1 MTETAK
7 LAPDALLLI
16 APGCPHCGTNLA
28 ALTVLVKEDVIGRLE
43 VVNIA
48 SHPEVAQQVGV
59 RSVPWLRLGP
69 FELAGARTETELRG
83 WAEQVRQGD
92 GMAEY
97 FREQFEHGG
106 LADVIE
112 QVKQDP
118 DRLMGFL
125 PLLQDTE
132 TGVSVRIGMAA
143 VLEDLAGSGEAQRLV
158 EGLGELS
165 SSDDARTRQDAC
177 HYLGLTGSA
186 DARRWLTPRLND
198 DNPEVREIAA
208 EALQEISG

>member
-1 MTETAK
+1 MIETVNPP
-7 LAPDALLLI
+7 PDALLLI

-28 ALTVLVKEDVIGRLE
+28 ALTALVKENVIGRLE

-48 SHPEVAQQVGV
+48 SHPQVAQQVGV

-69 FELAGARTETELRG
+69 FELAGARSETELRG
-83 WAEQVRQGD
+83 WAEQLQQGD

-106 LADVIE
+106 LADVI
-112 QVKQDP
+112 KQIKQHP
-118 DRLMGFL
+118 DWLMGFL
-125 PLLQDTE
+125 PLLKDTD

-143 VLEDLAGSGEAQRLV
+143 VLEDLDGSGEAQRLV
-158 EGLGELS
+158 EGIGELS
-165 SSDDARTRQDAC
+165 SSDDTRTRQDAC
-177 HYLGLTGSA
+177 HYLGLIGSA
-186 DARRWLTPRLND
+186 DARRWLTPRLED

-208 EALQEISG
+208 EALQAISD